1 MLLSKKEKPIL
12 RDNEPHTP
20 RKKFQLRTMM
30 DGESLKNPEEG
41 NGRSDLHMKQ
51 PHNLGGMLC
60 GENTGGKKVEKPV
73 QRPIQSILA
82 GEKRG
87 AERRDVREEI

>member
-20 RKKFQLRTMM
+20 RKKFQLHTMM

-51 PHNLGGMLC
+51 PHNLPGCYVERIL
-60 GENTGGKKVEKPV
+60 EGK
-73 QRPIQSILA
+73 R
-82 GEKRG
+82 
-87 AERRDVREEI
+87 